1 MYINIIILNKQYYT
15 IMYLTLGHIGDNV
28 LLLHTTPCFSVLGLG
43 QLEGKAIAN
52 ESLPGSVL

>member
-1 MYINIIILNKQYYT
+1 
-15 IMYLTLGHIGDNV
+15 MYLTLGHIGDNV